1 MCCAKFILCSIE
13 LSIMNWNPYLE
24 PHLLIY
30 LNHMTEFDSQQKCKH
45 GYESSSVLICS
56 PIANFICFSNAENN
70 RTFSHSHTLQ
80 TEGHTYGG
88 SGRKMFNRVCNT
100 AGGGE
105 SMGLYRARAGRG

>member
-13 LSIMNWNPYLE
+13 LSIVNWNPYLE

-30 LNHMTEFDSQQKCKH
+30 MNHMTEFDSQQKFKH
-45 GYESSSVLICS
+45 RYESSSVLICS
-56 PIANFICFSNAENN
+56 PIANFICVSNAENN
-70 RTFSHSHTLQ
+70 RTCTFSHSSN
-80 TEGHTYGG
+80 EGHTYGG

-105 SMGLYRARAGRG
+105 SMGLYGARAGRG